1 MCLGQHACQLECTMH
16 WIRGSTVTLRAGEL
30 VLVAVVVVMLLLL
43 LAVAAAGEKGG
54 LTAPALR
61 PSIEVRCGGG
71 RSLGHRRP
79 RSLNL
84 GT

>member
-1 MCLGQHACQLECTMH
+1 MAVASTRASLARVPHALDPGQHYHTA
-16 WIRGSTVTLRAGEL
+16 GGEL
-30 VLVAVVVVMLLLL
+30 VVVLVLLLVL
-43 LAVAAAGEKGG
+43 LVMAAGGE

-71 RSLGHRRP
+71 RSLGHKRP